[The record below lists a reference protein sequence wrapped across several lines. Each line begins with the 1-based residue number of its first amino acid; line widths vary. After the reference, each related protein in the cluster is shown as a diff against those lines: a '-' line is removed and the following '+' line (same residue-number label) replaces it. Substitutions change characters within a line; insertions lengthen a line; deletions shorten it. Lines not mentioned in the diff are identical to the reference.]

1 MSRKNLVL
9 DSWSKNSRT
18 SQNVRFFKLQ
28 YLSIELRNKGQFLH
42 MVCHFHRSNKC
53 FSLCFSQCFTSTS
66 GCGQKCLGMP
76 KVMSYREPAH
86 LKNEMSFKVIFC
98 MWQRP
103 IQVTNSINN
112 FNWVWSGM
120 AKVVENKLASCVAKV
135 DLGMNMI
142 FAYGQAYIDTSIS
155 FSPFVWVW

>member
-28 YLSIELRNKGQFLH
+28 YLSIELRNKGQFCIWFVTSIEATNVSLYVSVNVSH
-42 MVCHFHRSNKC
+42 QLVDVVRNAWACPKLCHIV
-53 FSLCFSQCFTSTS
+53 SQ
-66 GCGQKCLGMP
+66 L
-76 KVMSYREPAH
+76 H

-112 FNWVWSGM
+112 FKWAWSGM
-120 AKVVENKLASCVAKV
+120 PKVVENKLASCVAKV